1 MIMSGNLLAGSR
13 DRYPLYSMAES
24 GEQVNTA

>member
-13 DRYPLYSMAES
+13 DSYPLLSMAES
-24 GEQVNTA
+24 VDQMNTG